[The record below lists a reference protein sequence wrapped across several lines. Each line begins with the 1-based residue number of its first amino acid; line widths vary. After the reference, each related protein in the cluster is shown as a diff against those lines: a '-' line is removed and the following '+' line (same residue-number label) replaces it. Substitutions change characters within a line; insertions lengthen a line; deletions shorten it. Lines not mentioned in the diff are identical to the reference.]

1 MFFWLTVI
9 RDDIDMNKYLFLNRN
24 KNRKVDDEDVE
35 EFLFFIQMF
44 FWLIVIRDDIDIKK
58 DLFLNRKVGDEDVEE
73 CLSSSSSAFC

>member
-35 EFLFFIQMF
+35 ECF
-44 FWLIVIRDDIDIKK
+44 
-58 DLFLNRKVGDEDVEE
+58 
-73 CLSSSSSAFC
+73 SSSFRCSFG